1 MIQALRV
8 VLLGE
13 GGGLDV
19 TAAETTEA
27 VVQALDI
34 CTQVERAYVLG
45 TSPGSPGGAAM
56 ESIVFLR
63 DRAARPFCRIR
74 RLAWLAARSEK
85 IHLVICEHQNLL
97 LAAWLIARLRGARLA
112 AILTDGGDWQAPG
125 SWFAP
130 FLAKGIDSFATFD
143 VAAARQFSLWSG
155 IPRDRGVL
163 LQRPRR
169 PQASDAGEPVRPPRA
184 PNAFAADVA
193 DWLWGV

>member
-1 MIQALRV
+1 MIEALRV

-74 RLAWLAARSEK
+74 RLAWE
-85 IHLVICEHQNLL
+85 
-97 LAAWLIARLRGARLA
+97 
-112 AILTDGGDWQAPG
+112 DPG
-125 SWFAP
+125 SLPAP
-130 FLAKGIDSFATFD
+130 TTATTVTALADA
-143 VAAARQFSLWSG
+143 VANRS
-155 IPRDRGVL
+155 GVL
-163 LQRPRR
+163 RVVQRYKEPEI
-169 PQASDAGEPVRPPRA
+169 PDAIDA
-184 PNAFAADVA
+184 PELADATPEAALSA
-193 DWLWGV
+193 I